1 MTAELGTG
9 LANTAIPTL
18 ISNARDKTDFYNKNC
33 YLFIIVSFLKNET
46 IMKIIMEPKLSLTKN
61 LMSLKSYRAIL
72 TSLVFAV
79 SLSGCN
85 LPTTSPQTSNIPNSS
100 NTSELKDK
108 KVILTTF
115 TVLADMTQNVSGDKA
130 IVESITKVGAEIH
143 GYEPTPSD
151 LRRGQSAD
159 LILDNGMNLE
169 RWADRFYNSFP
180 KVDRLTLSEGI
191 QPINIAENSYQGKP
205 NPHAWM
211 SPQNALIYVE
221 NIRKALSKADPVN
234 AATYAANAK
243 AYSQQ
248 ILAIDTKLKQ
258 TISTIPPD
266 QRYIVS
272 CEGAFSYLARDY
284 GLKEVYIWPVNA
296 EQQATPK
303 QVEKVIETVK
313 AKKIPTVFCESTV
326 SDKAMQQV
334 VKETGAKYGGVFY
347 VDSLSPPDGLT
358 PTYLKL
364 LEYNVN
370 TLIKGLQ

>member
-1 MTAELGTG
+1 
-9 LANTAIPTL
+9 
-18 ISNARDKTDFYNKNC
+18 
-33 YLFIIVSFLKNET
+33 
-46 IMKIIMEPKLSLTKN
+46 
-61 LMSLKSYRAIL
+61 
-72 TSLVFAV
+72 
-79 SLSGCN
+79 
-85 LPTTSPQTSNIPNSS
+85 
-100 NTSELKDK
+100 
-108 KVILTTF
+108 
-115 TVLADMTQNVSGDKA
+115 
-130 IVESITKVGAEIH
+130 
-143 GYEPTPSD
+143 
-151 LRRGQSAD
+151 
-159 LILDNGMNLE
+159 
-169 RWADRFYNSFP
+169 
-180 KVDRLTLSEGI
+180 LSEGI